1 MADASVEG
9 AIVAL
14 DGWVTT
20 VLHQCHAPLVVAL
33 MADAKE
39 AFAFANQG
47 GLVQIVPNRLPVNLQ
62 TVAGMATVYWGSAS
76 AEKVGPGQVAIKL
89 FHAQTIAAT
98 MVTALTGN
106 VCVTSITLVLTVVK
120 VVV

>member
-1 MADASVEG
+1 MGV
-9 AIVAL
+9 
-14 DGWVTT
+14 
-20 VLHQCHAPLVVAL
+20 
-33 MADAKE
+33 E
-39 AFAFANQG
+39 AFRTTIADNVLVGSYCAITNQG